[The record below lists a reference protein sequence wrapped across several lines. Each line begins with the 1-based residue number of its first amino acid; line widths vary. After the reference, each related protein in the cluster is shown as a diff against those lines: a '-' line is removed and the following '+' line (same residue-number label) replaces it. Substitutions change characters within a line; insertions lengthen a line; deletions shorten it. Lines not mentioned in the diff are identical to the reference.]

1 MSNKLNLSAADK
13 NKILNC
19 QDELQ
24 STLAGLVKATKSF
37 QEASD
42 KLEKRSA
49 SGLSGRGSNYYQKM
63 QDKKALDAA
72 NATIDKITKDYAVD
86 ISSIKKNIGVLT
98 SQEIYQRR
106 IKDLIEYYKQNIS
119 SDQKKI
125 AEEKGKR
132 SIANRMS
139 TFYND
144 KSETSKTVKNYTSY
158 LYWGIF
164 IIALI
169 LLIYNGVRGGVSMA
183 AITSIF
189 TSTVDTAKQA
199 VKKLNKKVNKKV
211 KNPLSKKQEAQVTGG
226 PSNINRASKVLA
238 TPKKSS
244 VAFAKAKEANKNRS
258 TLVGGRK
265 YSLYPWLGIVVVFAL
280 LPLTIEYIFKP
291 LQPYF
296 IEMTLPKVG
305 N

>member
-72 NATIDKITKDYAVD
+72 NATIDKITKDYTVD

-106 IKDLIEYYKQNIS
+106 IKDLIKYYKQNIS

-258 TLVGGRK
+258 TLVGGMK

-280 LPLTIEYIFKP
+280 LPITIEYIFKP

-296 IEMTLPKVG
+296 IELTLPKVG

>member
-1 MSNKLNLSAADK
+1 
-13 NKILNC
+13 
-19 QDELQ
+19 
-24 STLAGLVKATKSF
+24 
-37 QEASD
+37 
-42 KLEKRSA
+42 
-49 SGLSGRGSNYYQKM
+49 M

-72 NATIDKITKDYAVD
+72 NATIDKITKDYTVD

-106 IKDLIEYYKQNIS
+106 IKDLIKYYKQNIS

-226 PSNINRASKVLA
+226 PSNINRASKALA

-258 TLVGGRK
+258 TLVGGMK

-280 LPLTIEYIFKP
+280 LPITIEYIFKP

-296 IEMTLPKVG
+296 IELTLPKVG

>member
-169 LLIYNGVRGGVSMA
+169 LLIYNGVRGGVSMV

-199 VKKLNKKVNKKV
+199 VKKLNKKVKKNV
-211 KNPLSKKQEAQVTGG
+211 KNPLTKKQEAQVTGG

-244 VAFAKAKEANKNRS
+244 VAFAKANQANKNRS
-258 TLVGGRK
+258 TLVGGNK
-265 YSLYPWLGIVVVFAL
+265 YSLYPWVGIVVVFAL

-296 IEMTLPKVG
+296 IELTLPKVG

>member
-42 KLEKRSA
+42 KLEKRAA

-72 NATIDKITKDYAVD
+72 NATIDKITKDYTVD

-106 IKDLIEYYKQNIS
+106 IKDLIKYYKQNIS

-258 TLVGGRK
+258 TLVGGMK

-280 LPLTIEYIFKP
+280 LPITIEYIFKP

-296 IEMTLPKVG
+296 IELTLPKVG

>member
-119 SDQKKI
+119 SDQKQI
-125 AEEKGKR
+125 ADEKSKR
-132 SIANRMS
+132 AV
-139 TFYND
+139 
-144 KSETSKTVKNYTSY
+144 E
-158 LYWGIF
+158 L
-164 IIALI
+164 
-169 LLIYNGVRGGVSMA
+169 A
-183 AITSIF
+183 A
-189 TSTVDTAKQA
+189 
-199 VKKLNKKVNKKV
+199 
-211 KNPLSKKQEAQVTGG
+211 
-226 PSNINRASKVLA
+226 
-238 TPKKSS
+238 
-244 VAFAKAKEANKNRS
+244 
-258 TLVGGRK
+258 
-265 YSLYPWLGIVVVFAL
+265 
-280 LPLTIEYIFKP
+280 
-291 LQPYF
+291 
-296 IEMTLPKVG
+296 
-305 N
+305 

>member
-1 MSNKLNLSAADK
+1 M
-13 NKILNC
+13 
-19 QDELQ
+19 
-24 STLAGLVKATKSF
+24 
-37 QEASD
+37 
-42 KLEKRSA
+42 
-49 SGLSGRGSNYYQKM
+49 
-63 QDKKALDAA
+63 
-72 NATIDKITKDYAVD
+72 
-86 ISSIKKNIGVLT
+86 T

-169 LLIYNGVRGGVSMA
+169 LLIYNGVRGGVGVA

-199 VKKLNKKVNKKV
+199 VKKLNKKVKKNV
-211 KNPLSKKQEAQVTGG
+211 KNPLTKKQEAQVTGG

-244 VAFAKAKEANKNRS
+244 VAFAKANQANKNRS
-258 TLVGGRK
+258 TLVGGNK

-296 IEMTLPKVG
+296 IELTLPKVG